1 MAANKLAETARLDG
15 RQQFLTFCLGQE
27 EYGIEIL
34 DVQEIKGYSPVTPIP
49 NAPSHVKGLM
59 NLRGAV
65 VPVVDLRARFGMS
78 AQDYT
83 PFTVIIVVKV
93 GHKVVGLIVDAVS
106 DVLDVNADQLEATPD
121 CGAAVDTSFL
131 TGIAHSGE
139 RLIGLLQV
147 ERVAGV
153 GALEGN

>member
-1 MAANKLAETARLDG
+1 MAANKLTDTARLDG
-15 RQQFLTFCLGQE
+15 RQQFLTFCLGKE

-49 NAPSHVKGLM
+49 NAPGHVKGLM

-65 VPVVDLRARFGMS
+65 VPVVDLRARFGMP

-93 GHKVVGLIVDAVS
+93 GSKVVGLIVDAVS

-121 CGAAVDTSFL
+121 CGATVDTSFL
-131 TGIAHSGE
+131 TGLAHAGE
-139 RLIGLLQV
+139 RLIGLLEV

-153 GALEGN
+153 STGEME

>member
-65 VPVVDLRARFGMS
+65 VPVVDLRARFGMA

-153 GALEGN
+153 GALEVN

>member
-65 VPVVDLRARFGMS
+65 VPVVDLRARFGMA

-153 GALEGN
+153 GAIEMN

>member
-1 MAANKLAETARLDG
+1 MAANKVHDSARLDG
-15 RQQFLTFCLGQE
+15 HQQFLTFCLGQE

-65 VPVVDLRARFGMS
+65 VPVVDLRARFAMP
-78 AQDYT
+78 AQEYT

-106 DVLDVNADQLEATPD
+106 DVLDVNADQLEPTPD
-121 CGAAVDTSFL
+121 CGASVDTSYL
-131 TGIAHSGE
+131 TGLAHAGE

-153 GALEGN
+153 GSGEE